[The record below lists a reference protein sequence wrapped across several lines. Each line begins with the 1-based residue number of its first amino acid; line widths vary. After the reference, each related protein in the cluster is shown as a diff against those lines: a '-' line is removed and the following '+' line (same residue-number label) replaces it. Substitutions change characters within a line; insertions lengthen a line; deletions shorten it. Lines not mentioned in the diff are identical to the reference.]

1 LLSFELNVNITT
13 KHQKILFLSQAV
25 EFQFFKSFIIRHF
38 DHCSTLFSYFSLQKT
53 YNTYN
58 YTIYKLL
65 DLKATS
71 DANDFNSILEKYGL
85 NNFKHRLL
93 IRTATFEH

>member
-1 LLSFELNVNITT
+1 MP
-13 KHQKILFLSQAV
+13 
-25 EFQFFKSFIIRHF
+25 HF
-38 DHCSTLFSYFSLQKT
+38 DYCSTLFSYFPKATLQKI

-65 DLKATS
+65 NLKATT

-85 NNFKHRLL
+85 INL
-93 IRTATFEH
+93 

>member
-1 LLSFELNVNITT
+1 MN
-13 KHQKILFLSQAV
+13 
-25 EFQFFKSFIIRHF
+25 
-38 DHCSTLFSYFSLQKT
+38 
-53 YNTYN
+53 N

-93 IRTATFEH
+93 IRMATFEHWTSYKALKRTNNFKCKYKQIWLQP

>member
-1 LLSFELNVNITT
+1 MN
-13 KHQKILFLSQAV
+13 
-25 EFQFFKSFIIRHF
+25 
-38 DHCSTLFSYFSLQKT
+38 
-53 YNTYN
+53 N

-93 IRTATFEH
+93 IRMATFEH